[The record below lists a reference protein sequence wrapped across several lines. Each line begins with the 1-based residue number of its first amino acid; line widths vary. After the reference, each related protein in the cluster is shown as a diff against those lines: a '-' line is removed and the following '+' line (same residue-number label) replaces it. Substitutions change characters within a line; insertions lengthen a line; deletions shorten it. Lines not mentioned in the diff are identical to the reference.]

1 MNLFPL
7 LVIDC
12 MYLGIMKTIWIN
24 LQILKEVI
32 LDYFWYIW
40 CISNIFFFYPIMIHY
55 AKEYSLDKQQT
66 SYDDLLDALC
76 LSLKGYNIR

>member
-12 MYLGIMKTIWIN
+12 MYLRIMKTIWIN

-32 LDYFWYIW
+32 LDYFW
-40 CISNIFFFYPIMIHY
+40 
-55 AKEYSLDKQQT
+55 
-66 SYDDLLDALC
+66 
-76 LSLKGYNIR
+76 